1 MLFPTAAL
9 VLAAGALVAAQTP
22 AGFTPE
28 VAARLDLVF
37 GAKTVTVPGTSLT
50 KAETAKQPTIG
61 TTDAVLNGTY
71 LWMMIGGT
79 CKHTATLRN
88 QHQLSW
94 TPGEAKTITHALP
107 NPSPANFQNP
117 SAGGRRTN
125 LHAMLTGFKASSS
138 SSSAG
143 DVGAVHALATSATG
157 PVAYTGPAPPAETP
171 AHPHRYV
178 SLLYETPAAG
188 FAVTRAQVGQTLG
201 FNLATFVAAVGLGAP
216 VRANYFNVTG

>member
-28 VAARLDLVF
+28 VTARLDLVF

-71 LWMMIGGT
+71 LWMMID
-79 CKHTATLRN
+79 
-88 QHQLSW
+88 QDV
-94 TPGEAKTITHALP
+94 
-107 NPSPANFQNP
+107 PANFQNP

-138 SSSAG
+138 GGG
-143 DVGAVHALATSATG
+143 DVGAVHALASSATG